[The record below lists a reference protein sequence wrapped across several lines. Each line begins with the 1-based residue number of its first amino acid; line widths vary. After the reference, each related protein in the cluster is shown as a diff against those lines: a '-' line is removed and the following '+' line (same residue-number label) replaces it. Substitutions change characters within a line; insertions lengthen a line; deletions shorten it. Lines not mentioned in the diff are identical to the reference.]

1 MSRQLVIRL
10 AFQMPEN
17 KQGSNLQIQPLLE
30 KVRASDDEREALLT
44 HLDYTKAVFVMAR
57 ALKQNGCEKELHER
71 LHDGWMHV
79 LGCLVSARTASVVV
93 TEEEK
98 GEA

>member
-44 HLDYTKAVFVMAR
+44 HLDYTKAVFAMAR
-57 ALKQNGCEKELHER
+57 ALKQKGCDKELHER

-93 TEEEK
+93 TEEE
-98 GEA
+98 GA